1 MKAKLIIENQEF
13 DIEILDPELQQI
25 ITPKKTGYEQVA
37 NGEKYWYVDYS
48 GGICRT
54 CDDNEFIDDKL
65 YSTANYYS
73 TEEVAINNARADKLM
88 RQIRRF
94 AVEHDSDTTKEWLI
108 TWSVSH
114 KALEVHHSGWAKT
127 YGAIY
132 FASYGAANEAIEKFE
147 DELTWYF
154 TEYQNL

>member
-25 ITPKKTGYEQVA
+25 IAPKKTGYEKVA
-37 NGEKYWYVDYS
+37 DGETYWYVDYC
-48 GGICRT
+48 GEVDENNADWELI
-54 CDDNEFIDDKL
+54 DNKL
-65 YSTANYYS
+65 YATANYYS
-73 TEEVAINNARADKLM
+73 AKEAAINNARADKLM

-94 AVEHDSDTTKEWLI
+94 AAEHDPGTTKEWI
-108 TWSVSH
+108 VTWSNSH
-114 KALEVHHSGWAKT
+114 QALEVHHAGWAQP

-132 FASYGAANEAIEKFE
+132 FASYAAANEAIEKFE

>member
-1 MKAKLIIENQEF
+1 MKAKLIVENQEF
-13 DIEILDPELQQI
+13 DIEILDPELQKLI
-25 ITPKKTGYEQVA
+25 APKKTGYEKVA
-37 NGEKYWYVDYS
+37 DGETYWYVDYC
-48 GGICRT
+48 GEVDENCADWELI
-54 CDDNEFIDDKL
+54 DNKL
-65 YSTANYYS
+65 YATANYYS

-154 TEYQNL
+154 IEYQNL